1 MPKRKKYPRLPNK
14 FGSIKYLGKNRTNPY
29 GVYPPTTEFTVNGVP
44 VTQPALAYVNDW
56 YVGFSVLMSYHA
68 GTYVPG
74 QLPATKDLAGNEV
87 KGADDL
93 IKRILGDY
101 SQVKRSVLAEEEKEP
116 EKTFEEVYKEFYKY
130 KYEDDKSRTY
140 SESSKHSTAAAFKNC
155 KALHD
160 KTFRNLRHDDLQD
173 VINGCPLKHASLEL
187 IVNLF
192 RQMYA
197 YADMK
202 DLIDKDYSAH
212 LKINKPDDDESG
224 IPFTTDELKIL
235 WDHKDDPTVEFILI
249 MCYSGYRV
257 KAYESMEVNLIEKY
271 FLGGVKNRSSK
282 ERIVPIHSAI
292 LPLVQKRITQEGCLL
307 KIKGANSFRAQMYK
321 TLRAL
326 KIEKHTPHDCRHTF
340 SKLCEDFQ
348 VNENDRKRMLGHSF
362 GSDITNRLYG
372 HRDIEDLRTEIEK
385 IKVCC

>member
-14 FGSIKYLGKNRTNPY
+14 FGSIKFLGKNRTNPY

-74 QLPATKDLAGNEV
+74 QLPATKEPAGNEV

-101 SQVKRSVLAEEEKEP
+101 SQVKRSVLAEEEKES
-116 EKTFEEVYKEFYKY
+116 EKTFKEVYKEFYKY

-140 SESSKHSTAAAFKNC
+140 SKSSKHSTAAAFKNC

-160 KTFRNLRHDDLQD
+160 KTFADLRHDDLQNVVD
-173 VINGCPLKHASLEL
+173 NCTLKHASLEL
-187 IVNLF
+187 IVSLLH
-192 RQMYA
+192 QMYA

-202 DLIDKDYSAH
+202 ELVDKDYSAH
-212 LKINKPDDDESG
+212 VKIKVPDDDEHG
-224 IPFTTDELKIL
+224 IPFTTDELKTL
-235 WDHKDDPTVEFILI
+235 WNHKDDPTVEFILI
-249 MCYSGYRV
+249 MCYSGFRI
-257 KAYESMEVNLIEKY
+257 KAYESLEINLIDKY
-271 FLGGVKNRSSK
+271 FRGGVKTKASK
-282 ERIVPIHSAI
+282 DRVVPIHSTI
-292 LPLVQKRITQEGCLL
+292 FPLVQKRIARDGCLL
-307 KIKGANSFRAQMYK
+307 KKNGVSNFRSEMYE
-321 TLRAL
+321 TLEML
-326 KIEKHTPHDCRHTF
+326 KVEKHTPHDCRHTF
-340 SKLCEDFQ
+340 SKLCEEYH

-362 GSDITNRLYG
+362 GTDITNGIYG